1 MGWRGLAPFLPIGPR
16 ERPRLADSFFAPG
29 SGARGIPR
37 VARPAI
43 RRVAA
48 MRGKE
53 RGPRRLSP
61 ALRGG
66 KGIAGSPR
74 APTEGANVPTDP
86 RPTTCC
92 RAPSRFFSFTRAS
105 ARPRESR
112 ERTPTT
118 SQHCGG
124 CAPPLPVCAH
134 TGHSFHLRP
143 PTRRHSLPF
152 AAPLRPCTARDVVAR
167 DCVSSSQRGERG
179 EP

>member
-1 MGWRGLAPFLPIGPR
+1 MPNLDGWGTAAAGSRGSPGFPYVTQDLARVGWRGLAPLLPIGPR

-74 APTEGANVPTDP
+74 APQFGPPEGGGGATVKVFSDHSQAVSKVLTEIDCQNLQTSVL
-86 RPTTCC
+86 
-92 RAPSRFFSFTRAS
+92 SRG
-105 ARPRESR
+105 PV
-112 ERTPTT
+112 
-118 SQHCGG
+118 G
-124 CAPPLPVCAH
+124 PL
-134 TGHSFHLRP
+134 
-143 PTRRHSLPF
+143 
-152 AAPLRPCTARDVVAR
+152 DY
-167 DCVSSSQRGERG
+167 
-179 EP
+179 